1 MFERI
6 VNVLYLF
13 SIIYEV
19 YIFYNEKLFDLWLFF
34 IVRNYKW
41 FQKFIVIIM
50 FFLFILIKRYIKV
63 VDGYKKGRSCLKF
76 FVII

>member
-41 FQKFIVIIM
+41 F
-50 FFLFILIKRYIKV
+50 
-63 VDGYKKGRSCLKF
+63 
-76 FVII
+76 

>member
-34 IVRNYKW
+34 SEK
-41 FQKFIVIIM
+41 
-50 FFLFILIKRYIKV
+50 L
-63 VDGYKKGRSCLKF
+63 
-76 FVII
+76 

>member
-19 YIFYNEKLFDLWLFF
+19 YIFYNENLFDLWLFF

-41 FQKFIVIIM
+41 F
-50 FFLFILIKRYIKV
+50 
-63 VDGYKKGRSCLKF
+63 
-76 FVII
+76 